1 MRTTIIAPLK
11 DSTEPY
17 EVIAL
22 GKKQYNQLSM
32 PG

>member
-1 MRTTIIAPLK
+1 MGAPPE